1 MEFETEKKKMLEVY
15 HRSKEQQYA
24 FDKIFRE
31 ETQEEVLT
39 NTIIFFNKFLFYY
52 RYMLKHVDI

>member
-1 MEFETEKKKMLEVY
+1 MEFDMEKKKMLEVY

-31 ETQEEVLT
+31 ESQEEV
-39 NTIIFFNKFLFYY
+39 
-52 RYMLKHVDI
+52 

>member
-31 ETQEEVLT
+31 ETQEEVNITYIMALY
-39 NTIIFFNKFLFYY
+39 TIIIGIIKIN
-52 RYMLKHVDI
+52 

>member
-1 MEFETEKKKMLEVY
+1 MLEVY